1 MTDDPRLMGV
11 AWYPLTKF
19 VIAKPVK
26 AEAIPLA
33 PHFRN
38 DDYPKSLLLK
48 LQERIEHLVAC
59 AYGFGV
65 GLIAP
70 LHHDELSE

>member
-48 LQERIEHLVAC
+48 L
-59 AYGFGV
+59 
-65 GLIAP
+65 
-70 LHHDELSE
+70 